1 MIDSGEEME
10 DGMVLFQD
18 EEENIDEEMMF
29 SADGEQNRYYFYT
42 HINDINIFVEDKDK
56 EFIYETIFKRMFKER
71 YNIQSIFSVGG
82 KPNLEKKF
90 SEIGMYDIDN
100 ENKKNIYIADGDFDR
115 IVGKKMIDNENF
127 IYLFDY
133 NIEDYLID
141 KRATHIFAKGKLKA
155 LDSEVENILTFDEW
169 KEKIVEQSFKLFIL
183 YSTIQ
188 KYNANIQNVERSPYL
203 FISSENGLEQ
213 VGRYDKFYSTIEDE
227 IDNLDEKLEE
237 MKNTYKEIYNEDKSK
252 IICGK
257 FLITSLCCHIR
268 KVTKSKFKTDDFIW
282 DSVQHFDIRK
292 LDYVKERIENIMV
305 S

>member
-1 MIDSGEEME
+1 MF
-10 DGMVLFQD
+10 FQHG
-18 EEENIDEEMMF
+18 EENIDKEMMF
-29 SADGEQNRYYFYT
+29 SEDGEQNRYFFYT
-42 HINDINIFVEDKDK
+42 DINDIDIFVEDKDK

-71 YNIQSIFSVGG
+71 YSIQSIFSVGG

-90 SEIGMYDIDN
+90 SELGTHDVDN
-100 ENKKNIYIADGDFDR
+100 VNKKNIYIADGDFDR
-115 IVGKKMIDNENF
+115 IVGKQMIDNENF

-141 KRATHIFAKGKLKA
+141 KSATHIFVKGKLKA
-155 LDSEVENILTFDEW
+155 LDSEVEDILAFDEW

-188 KYNANIQNVERSPYL
+188 KYNADIQNVERSPYL
-203 FISSENGLEQ
+203 FINGKDGLEQ
-213 VGRYDKFYSTIEDE
+213 LGGYDEFYSQIKDK
-227 IDNLDEKLEE
+227 IDNLDEKIEE

-268 KVTKSKFKTDDFIW
+268 KVTNSKFKIDDFIW
-282 DSVQHFDIRK
+282 NSVQYFDIRK